1 MSKNYTEI
9 NQQQRK
15 LGSAFRK
22 ESPDTLNAFL
32 NLHKA
37 AFAPGAM
44 ETKYKELIAVAIAIA
59 INVRYD
65 GCIGSHVEAAVK
77 AGASREELIETIN
90 VAILMGGGPAV
101 IYGTQAL
108 AAVDEFCE

>member
-1 MSKNYTEI
+1 MNKNYTDI

-32 NLHKA
+32 SLHKA

-44 ETKYKELIAVAIAIA
+44 ETKYKELIAVAIAI
-59 INVRYD
+59 NVRCD
-65 GCIGSHVEAAVK
+65 GCIGSHVESAVR
-77 AGASREELIETIN
+77 AGASREELVETIN

-108 AAVDEFCE
+108 AAVDEFGR

>member
-44 ETKYKELIAVAIAIA
+44 ETKYKELIAVAIAI
-59 INVRYD
+59 NVRCD

-77 AGASREELIETIN
+77 AGASREELIETI
-90 VAILMGGGPAV
+90 ILMGGGPAV

>member
-1 MSKNYTEI
+1 MSNNYTEI

-44 ETKYKELIAVAIAIA
+44 ETKYKELIAVAIAI
-59 INVRYD
+59 NVRCD
-65 GCIGSHVEAAVK
+65 GCIGFHVEAAVK
-77 AGASREELIETIN
+77 AGASREELIETI
-90 VAILMGGGPAV
+90 ILMGGGPAV

>member
-1 MSKNYTEI
+1 MNKSYTDI

-32 NLHKA
+32 SLHKA
-37 AFAPGAM
+37 AFASGTM
-44 ETKYKELIAVAIAIA
+44 ETKYKELIAVAIAIS
-59 INVRYD
+59 VRCD

-108 AAVDEFCE
+108 AAVDEFSR

>member
-1 MSKNYTEI
+1 MSKNYTDI
-9 NQQQRK
+9 NQLQRK

-32 NLHKA
+32 SLQKA

-44 ETKYKELIAVAIAIA
+44 ETKYKELIAVAIAI
-59 INVRYD
+59 NVRCD
-65 GCIGSHVEAAVK
+65 GCIGSHAEAAVK